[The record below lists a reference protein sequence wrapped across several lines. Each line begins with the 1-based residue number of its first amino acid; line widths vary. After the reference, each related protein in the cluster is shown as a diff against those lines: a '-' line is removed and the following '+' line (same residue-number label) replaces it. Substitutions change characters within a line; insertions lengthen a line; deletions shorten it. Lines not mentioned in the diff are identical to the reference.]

1 MRTIHC
7 RKSCCSVTFC
17 PLLPAWATTIHKFQD
32 MEAGFDKND
41 QFQHLIIDPG
51 DIKSEQQQPGI
62 LYVATSRAKII
73 EHMTQETP
81 QTKMS
86 ALYWTGGG
94 MSINRVINGSTKKQP
109 NKKGHDRVDCLK
121 IEKRHK
127 WVTYL
132 IKQQQLT
139 IKDTYTKDR
148 LRRIK
153 IKQEQII
160 YGHICHRDVAG
171 SISTMV
177 LNLNKKWMDRK
188 TSHYLA

>member
-1 MRTIHC
+1 
-7 RKSCCSVTFC
+7 
-17 PLLPAWATTIHKFQD
+17 

-62 LYVATSRAKII
+62 LYVATSRAKTI

-109 NKKGHDRVDCLK
+109 NKQMQQNVSK
-121 IEKRHK
+121 IIH
-127 WVTYL
+127 
-132 IKQQQLT
+132 Q
-139 IKDTYTKDR
+139 
-148 LRRIK
+148 
-153 IKQEQII
+153 
-160 YGHICHRDVAG
+160 
-171 SISTMV
+171 
-177 LNLNKKWMDRK
+177 
-188 TSHYLA
+188 